1 MAKADNKLHFRCQ
14 CTTNLEA
21 TWKSKGL
28 LGKKQW
34 IADVCPVCHKR
45 ADLSNVQVA
54 RCLKCQ
60 SIVIKGEKFCPVCEQ
75 PLDVSTEN
83 QPIACPNEQCGVT
96 LYLPKNYQGDYTCP
110 VCQTVVKAD
119 YIRAEMRK
127 YHQEEAPAKL
137 ITLPDLA
144 TMDDRALVV
153 YREAEEQFP
162 FMSRVVV
169 SEGTYGLLRQNGVC
183 QYPLSPG
190 SHLLEDSKLTKTAR
204 FEAAMNGEDAVFN
217 TEIFCVVKALPE
229 IGYRL
234 KSAPVEA
241 KPVGEAPARAYI
253 VEAGAAIRCT
263 VDDPKAF
270 AARFDF
276 RETSKGEVAAEGG
289 WLHERTLSPVAAAF
303 DQAAREAFEV
313 YAAGGSVY
321 AYTAEL
327 TQRVKAAVYSAL
339 ADDGLSIDDIQ
350 LGDVKVTETEESIK
364 RQQAYEEKRNRIETV
379 KLPDVKAMQAQGLVI
394 YQHDKDEFEYKSRV
408 QVSEGTY
415 GLLLQNGACEG
426 QLTPGNYPLAEC
438 ALEGTSRYDAA
449 LQGEKVVFYSS
460 LFSVIKMLPG
470 FEWYHRGAFIDT
482 DAAPGAP
489 SREYAVCAEGTL
501 RFQVDDAKAFAT
513 QVELRTLSVAELFHA
528 YRPKG
533 QLPALNAEIEQNYP
547 GENKDGWLYTRVKS
561 IMNTVFGAACR
572 GAIGSRLDARQMD
585 TYRLDFIRRLRDAFN
600 EELRGTGLS
609 VAALEL
615 ASFSASETEESKA
628 RLARAEH
635 ARKNHEEL
643 FKAARTQFHWTAHN
657 VELHLKD
664 QQAASFSLTFD
675 GDCRLQV
682 VDEQQF
688 FALPEVQKSQEA
700 DTPDAIRTLLQ
711 DKLQRMIGL
720 HLAHLAQDFI
730 NQDKIGDPLDRYAYR
745 AVTEYVQDKID
756 RELALD
762 GLRIHYL
769 NVGLPDN
776 IQPSKTLKDYLAV
789 SEKKEKIRR
798 YAESRLDLKTD
809 AIRVHMKDD
818 ATVYVKAVF
827 SASAYLRVEDP
838 EVFYET
844 SEVKGFLA
852 SDPFVSAQAVT
863 GYYAARINPLFADMV
878 ARIAQAIVDQTNA
891 DIRELHR
898 LNGLLQSNLVNHM
911 AALVGAFGMRLDS
924 LSMGTPRIE
933 EQSQNMLTWT
943 KAHDVR
949 SSVTLQKEI
958 DRLEHDKTIFDYD
971 EGNRVDVAKA
981 TSDSEKSHKLN
992 DILITDLDSN
1002 DHVEDKKAELDAHA
1016 AERAKQRMER
1026 DFQEQ
1031 MERVRKQAE
1040 LDRLVEDIASG
1051 RKERSFEETRKE
1063 YERKYIL
1070 QEQAINQA
1078 IREAQLRQ
1086 QGDFDAKAREDK
1098 AQFDRVLNAAENK
1111 RLLGDILRKIAESDL
1126 DWRKKLDEYARLQRK
1141 VNAADQVELDVMAA
1155 EGKVRTDAVLTHS
1168 QTELE
1173 LLKAKNQGEID
1184 VVSAQ
1189 AGADAARIVAAAD
1202 TEIKRENNETFLMVG
1217 ETKIKLTTAEA
1228 ELMETIARYNEDRRQ
1243 RILDHKEDHDERRA
1257 NLDFEHRM
1265 RERQEAV
1272 AQKMEL
1278 LRQEHEYELALRDRD
1293 DKLAEM
1299 DHELQKLQYIL
1310 NYLTHEIGV
1319 KGDVDKTR
1327 IRADE
1332 EIKKAEAQ
1340 YNAQYKQ
1347 AEQKAQEDRLQKQQE
1362 YDEAAAKRAAEYQK
1376 MMADLQL
1383 ALEKLRNET
1392 ERNRDDNQA
1401 KVAIA
1406 QTQSEHKQEAEDAK
1420 RAFERLS
1427 EKMDKRYS
1435 ELQRAMEKIVDSQNR
1450 LKGKVKDL
1458 TRVYGQPMQ
1467 PQPGTYPVWVGGQ
1480 PMGPSGA
1487 TAYSQRQAL
1496 DDLAVTGG
1504 LGASAPAQPIV
1515 TGGTYAPGVKPT
1527 APYSAQPGMSV
1538 QTCPI
1543 CGQPC
1548 SAQATIC
1555 EHCGASL

>member
-1 MAKADNKLHFRCQ
+1 MAKADNKLHFHCQ
-14 CTTNLEA
+14 CGTKLEA

-34 IADVCPVCHKR
+34 IADVCHVCHKR
-45 ADLSNVQVA
+45 ADLSNVQVFP
-54 RCLKCQ
+54 CPKCQ
-60 SIVIKGEKFCPVCEQ
+60 SIVIKGEKFCPKCDQ
-75 PLDVSTEN
+75 LLDVSTEN
-83 QPIACPNEQCGVT
+83 QPIACPNEHCGVT

-110 VCQTVVKAD
+110 GCQTVVKAD

-144 TMDDRALVV
+144 AMDDRALVV

-241 KPVGEAPARAYI
+241 KPVGEVPARAYT
-253 VEAGAAIRCT
+253 VEASAAIRCT

-289 WLHERTLSPVAAAF
+289 WLHERTQLPVSAAF

-327 TQRVKAAVYSAL
+327 TQRVKTAVYSAL

-350 LGDVKVTETEESIK
+350 LGDVKVTETEESVR

-415 GLLLQNGACEG
+415 GLLLQNGACES
-426 QLTPGNYPLAEC
+426 QLTPGSYPLAEC

-460 LFSVIKMLPG
+460 LFSVVRMLPG

-489 SREYAVCAEGTL
+489 SREYNVCAEGTL

-528 YRPKG
+528 HRPKG
-533 QLPALNAEIEQNYP
+533 QLPALNVEIEQDYP

-572 GAIGSRLDARQMD
+572 GAIGPRLDARQMD
-585 TYRLDFIRRLRDAFN
+585 VYRMDFIRRLREAFN

-643 FKAARTQFHWTAHN
+643 FKAAQTQFHWTARN

-675 GDCRLQV
+675 GDCRLRV
-682 VDEQQF
+682 ADEQQF
-688 FALPEVQKSQEA
+688 FALPEVRRSQEA
-700 DTPDAIRTLLQ
+700 DTPDAVRAFLQ
-711 DKLQRMIGL
+711 DKVQRMIGL

-730 NQDKIGDPLDRYAYR
+730 NQGKIDDPLDRYAYR
-745 AVTEYVQDKID
+745 QVTEYVQDKID

-769 NVGLPDN
+769 NVGLPDG
-776 IQPSKTLKDYLAV
+776 IQPSKALEDYLAV
-789 SEKKEKIRR
+789 SKKKEKIRQ

-911 AALVGAFGMRLDS
+911 AALVSALGMRLDA
-924 LSMGTPRIE
+924 LNMGMPRIE
-933 EQSQNMLTWT
+933 EQSENMLTWT

-971 EGNRVDVAKA
+971 EGNRVDVARA

-1026 DFQEQ
+1026 EFQAQ
-1031 MERVRKQAE
+1031 MERTRKQDE

-1070 QEQAINQA
+1070 QEQAINQT
-1078 IREAQLRQ
+1078 IREAQIRQ
-1086 QGDFDAKAREDK
+1086 QGDLDAQAREDR

-1141 VNAADQVELDVMAA
+1141 VNAADQGELD
-1155 EGKVRTDAVLTHS
+1155 
-1168 QTELE
+1168 
-1173 LLKAKNQGEID
+1173 LLRAKNRGEID

-1189 AGADAARIVAAAD
+1189 AGADAARIIAAAD
-1202 TEIKRENNETFLMVG
+1202 TEIKRANNETFLMVG
-1217 ETKIKLTTAEA
+1217 ETKIKLTAAEA

-1310 NYLTHEIGV
+1310 NYLTREIGV

-1332 EIKKAEAQ
+1332 EIRKAEAQ
-1340 YNAQYKQ
+1340 YKAQHEQ
-1347 AEQKAQEDRLQKQQE
+1347 AALKAQEDRLQKQQE

-1376 MMADLQL
+1376 MMADIQL
-1383 ALEKLRNET
+1383 AIEKLHHET

-1420 RAFERLS
+1420 RAFERLT

-1435 ELQRAMEKIVDSQNR
+1435 ELHRAMEKIVDSQNR
-1450 LKGKVKDL
+1450 LKDKVKGL
-1458 TRVYGQPMQ
+1458 TGQHGQPLQ

-1515 TGGTYAPGVKPT
+1515 TGSAYAPGMKPA
-1527 APYSAQPGMSV
+1527 APYGAQPGMAT

-1543 CGQPC
+1543 CGHAC
-1548 SAQATIC
+1548 SAQAAIC